1 MPRAW
6 PDAPTNAEV
15 DATVLESQ
23 DSPVVC
29 RVVSAH
35 TYTDPEQADADRPA
49 HVLACDMCETQALVG
64 AAICSKC
71 GRGLFLVAQHVNLQ
85 DENRAWHRHMRDTMQ
100 DYHASDQEIPRVR
113 ATFAH
118 DRHRLLAARRTVPP
132 TPLPGASLATL
143 GYAIDTPMSHPLD
156 QHPSAQGVGQGR
168 EERPEGASSRA
179 SEAEHVLMSTPSAIP
194 RGVSPPTSNSP
205 GSSRHGVEDVLS
217 AAPPAHQER
226 LP

>member
-15 DATVLESQ
+15 DATVLETQ
-23 DSPVVC
+23 DSPIVC

-71 GRGLFLVAQHVNLQ
+71 GRGLFLVAQSVNLVE
-85 DENRAWHRHMRDTMQ
+85 ENRAWHRLMRDTMQ

-113 ATFAH
+113 ATFAQ
-118 DRHRLLAARRTVPP
+118 DRHRLLAGRRMV
-132 TPLPGASLATL
+132 
-143 GYAIDTPMSHPLD
+143 
-156 QHPSAQGVGQGR
+156 
-168 EERPEGASSRA
+168 
-179 SEAEHVLMSTPSAIP
+179 STPSAIP
-194 RGVSPPTSNSP
+194 RGVSPALTNSQ
-205 GSSRHGVEDVLS
+205 GSSRHVVEGSSRHVVEDVLS

>member
-1 MPRAW
+1 M
-6 PDAPTNAEV
+6 
-15 DATVLESQ
+15 LESQ

-35 TYTDPEQADADRPA
+35 TYTDPEQADADRPV
-49 HVLACDMCETQALVG
+49 HILACDMCETQALVG

-118 DRHRLLAARRTVPP
+118 DRHRLLAARRMVPP

-168 EERPEGASSRA
+168 EERPEGASNRA

-194 RGVSPPTSNSP
+194 RGVSP
-205 GSSRHGVEDVLS
+205 HGVEDVLS